1 MLYINFDYCVYLVEL
16 FVISIGK
23 CAKRS
28 VNVKS
33 EEPASVSASELTLG
47 DAAAAAVAV
56 NSLRRSE
63 LSRRD
68 QRKNCNES
76 SKGVKQKSV
85 FVQTVVV
92 SSNAS
97 KLNADPCTFDDG
109 QLKKNEA
116 LLSLARKTTF
126 VKRKNKTRQAMKD
139 STSEKLIE
147 KVEIY
152 NRVLNA
158 MKKDFA

>member
-1 MLYINFDYCVYLVEL
+1 MPSASNKSPG
-16 FVISIGK
+16 SITTKIKSK